1 MLSRFSTLGRAE
13 QILSLTQTA
22 KTALVSYG
30 YINADVSCINYLTNA
45 TFSVKTTCGKN
56 YALRININSLRS
68 RANILAEIEWVQFL
82 QSVPNIRVP
91 SPIMNLSGGSVT
103 SVVNY
108 DTQVRLNCVLYSWL
122 DGQKI
127 QSNPSADELHTTGQA
142 LAHMHKNTQ
151 QFKLSEV
158 ANLPTYSDLL
168 WGKEDFLFG
177 SKSIL
182 RKRDK
187 KILDKASNEIIK
199 VIRKFFAGSN
209 CHVIHAD
216 IHGGNLIAHN
226 GEVYIIDF
234 DNCGFGV
241 AVQDIAV
248 ALHYLEASEQRAVL
262 LAGYESVLA
271 LPAYTERDMQALLLQ
286 YQLIQLNYYFRIHND
301 AHRALL
307 PEYLE
312 NTLKSVS
319 RFLTDVRG

>member
-1 MLSRFSTLGRAE
+1 MLSRFSTLDRSG
-13 QILSLTQTA
+13 QIISLTETA

-30 YINADVSCINYLTNA
+30 FVNAEVTCINYLTNA
-45 TFSVKTTCGKN
+45 TFSVKTICGKK
-56 YALRININSLRS
+56 YALRININSVRS
-68 RANILAEIEWVQFL
+68 PENILAEIEWVQFL
-82 QSVPNIRVP
+82 QLVPNIRVP
-91 SPIMNLSGGSVT
+91 SPIMNLSGGFVT

-108 DTQVRLNCVLYSWL
+108 DTRVRLNCVLYSWL
-122 DGQKI
+122 DGQEI
-127 QSNPSADELHTTGQA
+127 QSNPSTDELYTTGQA

-182 RKRDK
+182 SRRDK
-187 KILDKASNEIIK
+187 RILDKASDEIIK
-199 VIRKFFAGSN
+199 VIRKFFDGSH

-234 DNCGFGV
+234 DTCGFGV

-248 ALHYLEASEQRAVL
+248 ALHYLQTSEQRAVL
-262 LAGYESVLA
+262 LAGYESILA

-286 YQLIQLNYYFRIHND
+286 YQLIQLNYYFRIHSD
-301 AHRALL
+301 AIRALL